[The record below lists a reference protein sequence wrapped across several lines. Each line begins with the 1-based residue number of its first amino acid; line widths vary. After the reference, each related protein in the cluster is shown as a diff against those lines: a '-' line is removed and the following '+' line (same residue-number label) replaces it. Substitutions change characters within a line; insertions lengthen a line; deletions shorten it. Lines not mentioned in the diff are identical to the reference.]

1 MPPGRAAQLGRSG
14 PQAAQPFQGAYTQ
27 PNMLGNYQLG
37 SILSASQ
44 QALAQ
49 LAQLS
54 ASGAGGGAR
63 GGSAEAGKAGPTEA
77 AKGGAGGVPGAKK
90 EAGKAGRAKLAASPA
105 AGTGAFFETTA
116 RAAEGAASMA
126 VSPGG
131 VILDERELKK
141 QKRKQSNRESA
152 RRSRLRKQAECED
165 LGSRVSSLEKLNRSL
180 SEELLEMK
188 SECQRLTGDN
198 VQLQN
203 QL

>member
-14 PQAAQPFQGAYTQ
+14 PRTAQPFQGAYTQ

-54 ASGAGGGAR
+54 ASGAG
-63 GGSAEAGKAGPTEA
+63 
-77 AKGGAGGVPGAKK
+77 GGVPGAKK